1 MYPWGMTLP
10 QGGRPRKWLGGRLLL
25 GALFL
30 ALASSTAQA
39 GTPEGL
45 ALYAAGDYP
54 AAFREFGLAA
64 GSADPQAQMYLG
76 LMSLTGRGVTRDTS
90 AGLKLL
96 QQAADAGQSEALFLL
111 GEAHRVG
118 AGVPKDFQQ
127 ALTTYRQAADQGSV
141 SAMYQLGL
149 LYSAG
154 TPDIGRDP
162 AQAVTW
168 YTRAAQATGPT
179 TLFGY
184 TRADAMMALGR
195 LHSLGTVP
203 AGQPDAAQA
212 FGWYRQA
219 AELRHP
225 AGLLTAGYLLLKGQ
239 GTPKNNAVVE
249 RYFVQLSELEPRYR
263 DVPSRLLAAMGK
275 EVQLGASIDALIVT
289 LKGYEERIN
298 AYIKKGNASGARSD
312 YREGAYLAAEA
323 DEKVVEVITQGRRIM
338 EEYSKISD
346 AVGLNRP
353 DSEYTEPL
361 TKTIAALENKS
372 RELRELFRK
381 LAPDLAV
388 ARGWGDVALR
398 DW

>member
-1 MYPWGMTLP
+1 MTLP
-10 QGGRPRKWLGGRLLL
+10 QGGWPRKWLGGRLLL

-45 ALYAAGDYP
+45 ALYAAKDYP
-54 AAFREFGLAA
+54 AASREFGLAA
-64 GSADPQAQMYLG
+64 GSGDPQAQMYLG

-96 QQAADAGQSEALFLL
+96 QQAANAGQSEALFLL

-127 ALTTYRQAADQGSV
+127 ALTTYRQAADHGSV
-141 SAMYQLGL
+141 SAMHQLGL

-179 TLFGY
+179 TLFGF

-219 AELRHP
+219 AETGHP
-225 AGLLTAGYLLLKGQ
+225 AGLLTAGYLLAKGL
-239 GTPKNNAVVE
+239 GTPKDNGAAE
-249 RYFVQLSELEPRYR
+249 RYFVQLSGAGPQYR
-263 DVPSRLLAAMGK
+263 DVPSRLLSTMSK
-275 EVQLGASIDALIVT
+275 ETGFGATIDALIST
-289 LKGYEERIN
+289 MQQAMAQIN
-298 AYIKKGNASGARSD
+298 EHIRRGNAAGSPSEYRKGRDVALQTLEQIGAVIS
-312 YREGAYLAAEA
+312 EG
-323 DEKVVEVITQGRRIM
+323 GNIM
-338 EEYSKISD
+338 AEYSRVSD
-346 AVGLNRP
+346 AVDLDRP
-353 DSEYTEPL
+353 DAEYTGPL
-361 TKTIAALENKS
+361 KKTIEALEQKRQEFRQLYDKLQS
-372 RELRELFRK
+372 RS
-381 LAPDLAV
+381 
-388 ARGWGDVALR
+388 
-398 DW
+398 